1 MKRVLI
7 TICGRAGSKG
17 FKNKNLKTFLDKP
30 LVYYTLASAFNF
42 KDNVENAQVDVCLN
56 TDSQDLADLVLA
68 KYPEVHF
75 IRRPEELGGDTVP
88 KMAVFQQSLAYMEE
102 KTGEK
107 YDYLIDLDITSPLRQ
122 IHDVL
127 GAYQLKIAHPERQL
141 SISGCPSRRSPYFNM
156 VKEEDGKIKKA
167 IDSVWYTARQQAPA
181 VYDLN
186 ASIYVFDADFLKNN
200 TTGNIWEADW
210 VLYQMKDTAVLD
222 IDSEEDFEMMQLIG
236 SYLFE
241 KVEGFKAVKD
251 LIRKFYTVKGG
262 CITAFLL
269 GDLGIIQILQGR
281 CTRLTENAGR
291 CRHRPLRGL

>member
-17 FKNKNLKTFLDKP
+17 FKNKNLKVFLEKP
-30 LVYYTLASAFNF
+30 LVYYTLASAFDF
-42 KDNVENAQVDVCLN
+42 KERVTDAQVDICLN
-56 TDSQDLADLVLA
+56 TDSEDLINLVGE
-68 KYPEVHF
+68 KYPETWI
-75 IRRPEELGGDTVP
+75 IRRPEELCGDVVP
-88 KMAVFQQSLAYMEE
+88 KMAVFQHSLNYME
-102 KTGEK
+102 KTQRVF

-127 GAYQLKIAHPERQL
+127 GAYKLKVEHPERQL

-156 VKEEDGKIKKA
+156 VKEENGKIKKA

-186 ASIYVFDADFLKNN
+186 ASIYVFDAEFLKNN

-251 LIRKFYTVKGG
+251 LIR
-262 CITAFLL
+262 
-269 GDLGIIQILQGR
+269 
-281 CTRLTENAGR
+281 
-291 CRHRPLRGL
+291 

>member
-1 MKRVLI
+1 MKKVLI

-68 KYPEVHF
+68 KYPEVYF

-127 GAYQLKIAHPERQL
+127 GAYELKIAHPERQL

-236 SYLFE
+236 GYLFE
-241 KVEGFKAVKD
+241 NVEGFKAVKD
-251 LIRKFYTVKGG
+251 LIR
-262 CITAFLL
+262 
-269 GDLGIIQILQGR
+269 
-281 CTRLTENAGR
+281 
-291 CRHRPLRGL
+291 

>member
-42 KDNVENAQVDVCLN
+42 KDTVEDAQVDVCLN

-75 IRRPEELGGDTVP
+75 IPRPEEIAGDVAP
-88 KMAVFQQSLAYMEE
+88 KMAVFQQSLRYMEE
-102 KTGEK
+102 KQGVE

-127 GAYQLKIAHPERQL
+127 GAYKMKLERPDAGCVL
-141 SISGCPSRRSPYFNM
+141 SGCGARRNPYFNQFKQ
-156 VKEEDGKIKKA
+156 VGDYATRVVE
-167 IDSVWYTARQQAPA
+167 SNFTARQQAPDI
-181 VYDLN
+181 YDIN
-186 ASIYVFDADFLKNN
+186 ASIYVFETEFLRTNK
-200 TTGNIWEADW
+200 TGNLMETNLM
-210 VLYQMKDTAVLD
+210 VYLMKDTAVLD

-236 SYLFE
+236 SYLFT

-251 LIRKFYTVKGG
+251 LIR
-262 CITAFLL
+262 
-269 GDLGIIQILQGR
+269 
-281 CTRLTENAGR
+281 
-291 CRHRPLRGL
+291 

>member
-30 LVYYTLASAFNF
+30 LVYYTLASSFNF
-42 KDNVENAQVDVCLN
+42 KEKVEDAQVDVCLN

-68 KYPEVHF
+68 KYPEVYF

-122 IHDVL
+122 IDDVL
-127 GAYQLKIAHPERQL
+127 GIYEMKINNPQAGL
-141 SISGCPSRRSPYFNM
+141 VFSGCPSRRNPFFNM
-156 VKEEDGKIKKA
+156 VKAEKDGSVTKVIED
-167 IDSVWYTARQQAPA
+167 VVFTARQQAPA
-181 VYDLN
+181 IYDLN
-186 ASIYVFDADFLKNN
+186 ASMYVFETEFLRTN
-200 TTGNIWEADW
+200 TTGILWETACM
-210 VLYQMKDTAVLD
+210 LYMMKDTAVLD

-236 SYLFE
+236 GYLFSN
-241 KVEGFKAVKD
+241 VDGFKAVK
-251 LIRKFYTVKGG
+251 I
-262 CITAFLL
+262 
-269 GDLGIIQILQGR
+269 GR
-281 CTRLTENAGR
+281 A
-291 CRHRPLRGL
+291 HV